1 MLKSTYIYIL
11 YPQITESLENFPYC
25 VMLHI
30 LSTVSL
36 ALFYLQSIADTLMDA
51 LDAIESV
58 RTSKTLQRVL
68 GAILAIGNF
77 LNNTKV

>member
-1 MLKSTYIYIL
+1 
-11 YPQITESLENFPYC
+11 
-25 VMLHI
+25 MLHI

-36 ALFYLQSIADTLMDA
+36 ALFYLQSIADTLIAA